1 VDIAEA
7 LRITHALADG
17 LNPATGEPCASDAV
31 LRDAQVAIA
40 LHRAIGALESLAER
54 EKARLAQAA
63 NAGRYWSKPED
74 AQVCEELRQGLDFQ
88 QIAKK
93 HNRSVPS
100 IVARLIKLGKIVPKS
115 APLFPEKVAS

>member
-1 VDIAEA
+1 VEIEEA
-7 LRITHALADG
+7 LRITRTLADG
-17 LNPATGEPCASDAV
+17 LNPATGEPCATDSV
-31 LRDAQVAIA
+31 LRNAQVVIA

-54 EKARLAQAA
+54 EKSKQAQAA